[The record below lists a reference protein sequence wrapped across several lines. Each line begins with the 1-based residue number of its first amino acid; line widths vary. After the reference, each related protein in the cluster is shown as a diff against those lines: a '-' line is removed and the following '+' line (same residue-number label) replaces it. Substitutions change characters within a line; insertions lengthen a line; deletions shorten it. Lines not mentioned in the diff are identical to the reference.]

1 MTIEKIIQA
10 VDKRKDTWFRISQ
23 AIGHKPELGNE
34 EYFAQKTLGDA
45 LIFEG
50 FEVTYGVADTPTS
63 FAAVYNSGKPGGK
76 IGFMSEYDAL
86 PDIGHA
92 CGHNLIGTQS
102 VAAAVALKDA
112 ADQFG
117 GAVYVFGTPAEE
129 TSGAK
134 VTMANAGLFDELDAA
149 MMAHPA
155 SDYVKSGTSLAMDA
169 IELRFYGKTAHAA
182 AAPDQGINALDAVIQ
197 TFNGIN
203 ALRQHTPDHARIH
216 GIIPEGGTAANVVP
230 DYAVARFYV
239 RAATRKDSDVLAD
252 KLMRVAKGAA
262 LATGARLESSN
273 YEYSYDQM
281 ATNEP
286 LSDLFTNALYQLGI
300 PKNDM
305 ITEKDGSGSI
315 DMGNVSLRCPAIHP
329 YVRISDTP
337 VNGHTHEFREA
348 SLSQRGFDGMMI
360 GAKALALTGFEL
372 LTNPDARQKVKT
384 AFQKR

>member
-1 MTIEKIIQA
+1 MTIEAIIEA
-10 VDKRKDTWFRISQ
+10 VEQRRDTWQKISQ
-23 AIGHKPELGNE
+23 AIGQNPELGNE
-34 EYFAQKTLGDA
+34 EHFAQKTLGES
-45 LIFEG
+45 LHQEG

-63 FAAVYNSGKPGGK
+63 FVAVYDSGKPGAR
-76 IGFMSEYDAL
+76 IGYMSEYDAL
-86 PDIGHA
+86 PYIGHA

-102 VAAAVALKDA
+102 AAAAVALKDTVNQA
-112 ADQFG
+112 G

-129 TSGAK
+129 TNGAK
-134 VTMANAGLFDELDAA
+134 VTMANAGLFDQLDAA
-149 MMAHPA
+149 MMAHPS
-155 SDYVKSGTSLAMDA
+155 SDFVKSGTSLAMDA

-216 GIIPEGGTAANVVP
+216 GIISEGGTAANVVP

-239 RAATRKDSDVLAD
+239 RAATRQHVNVLAD
-252 KLMRVAKGAA
+252 KLIRVAKGAA
-262 LATGARLESSN
+262 LATGTRLESAN
-273 YEYSYDQM
+273 YEFSYDQM

-286 LSDLFTNALYQLGI
+286 LSDLFTYALIQLGI
-300 PKNDM
+300 PESEINS
-305 ITEKDGSGSI
+305 EKAGSGSI

-348 SLSQRGFDGMMI
+348 SLSERGFEGMMT
-360 GAKALALTGFEL
+360 GAKALALTGFQL
-372 LTNPDARQKVKT
+372 LTDMETRQNVQK
-384 AFQKR
+384 AFRRK